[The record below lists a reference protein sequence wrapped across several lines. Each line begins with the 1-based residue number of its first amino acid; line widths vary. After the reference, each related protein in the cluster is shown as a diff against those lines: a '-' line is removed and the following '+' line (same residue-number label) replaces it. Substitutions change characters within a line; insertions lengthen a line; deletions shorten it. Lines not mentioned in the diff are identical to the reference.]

1 MPAEEV
7 NDGDEYPDGNNNDDD
22 DDNSN
27 DDSSGEEQSQEDNDT
42 LGYAELTPDELK
54 AAFRWKSFRDL
65 NIKFCSIYYN
75 FVRIF
80 DEIGDGFI
88 SVEKFKFIL
97 KEIDEDFTDE
107 ELEEVILEVNKNWR
121 SYVLAPSGAQG
132 MQY

>member
-7 NDGDEYPDGNNNDDD
+7 NDGDEYPDGNNNNDDENDDD
-22 DDNSN
+22 YN

-54 AAFRWKSFRDL
+54 AAFRWESFRDL
-65 NIKFCSIYYN
+65 NITSCYLYCN

-107 ELEEVILEVNKNWR
+107 ELEEVILEVNKNWQ
-121 SYVLAPSGAQG
+121 SYVLAI
-132 MQY
+132 